1 MAADRA
7 PFIDQSQ
14 ALTLYMVKANEE
26 NISDM
31 HISTWKLVSVI
42 SAQLVNIVN
51 DNLIFFLGVENRNV
65 SVKD

>member
-42 SAQLVNIVN
+42 SAQLVNIII
-51 DNLIFFLGVENRNV
+51 L
-65 SVKD
+65 